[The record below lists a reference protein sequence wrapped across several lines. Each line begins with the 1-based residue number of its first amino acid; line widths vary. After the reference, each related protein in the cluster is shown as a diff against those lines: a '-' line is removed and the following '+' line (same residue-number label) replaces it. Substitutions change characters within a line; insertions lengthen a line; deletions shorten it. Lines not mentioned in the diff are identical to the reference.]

1 MTPTPPDRAKDPKRQ
16 VIFRKGEDDSALR
29 LRASFE
35 PQGFDFPETVK
46 AGLDNPNARVFVYPH
61 DKTRTPHLSENYHE
75 PFITEEINEEDG
87 GIDEIANF
95 ASYYNNREYPVSG
108 SDIAKLKRGR

>member
-1 MTPTPPDRAKDPKRQ
+1 MSTPPDRAKDPKRQ

-35 PQGFDFPETVK
+35 PQGFDFPNTVK
-46 AGLDNPNARVFVYPH
+46 SALDNPNAQVFTYPH
-61 DKTRTPHLSENYHE
+61 DKTQTPYLSEKYHE
-75 PFITEEINEEDG
+75 PVTTEELNPEDG
-87 GIDEIANF
+87 EWDDVTHY
-95 ASYYNNREYPVSG
+95 ASYYPYREYPVSG